1 LEVNVVHKLFLI
13 GVLVAAAAFAAGCFG
28 DLLGVKG
35 SGEPASEKRQV
46 APFTEVKV
54 SGAIDVK
61 ISSAPEVSCSVSG
74 DDNIVP
80 LVNTEND
87 GPVLKVY
94 TRQDV
99 RPQIPLRV
107 ELTCPD
113 LRRLKLSGACD
124 AEVYGARGA
133 NLEIDVSGSGDVALV
148 GIDVDRLEVEISG
161 AGDVTSS
168 GSADRVEFEV
178 SGSGDGKMGALCTQD
193 TQLRVSGA
201 GGLEVAVARSL
212 DARVSGAGSVKYLG
226 DPVVERRVSGA
237 SSIQRIGPLPAKCA
251 PPPAAPA
258 TLAAPADQ
266 VRPDRALE
274 AAPQ

>member
-1 LEVNVVHKLFLI
+1 MKLLHI
-13 GVLVAAAAFAAGCFG
+13 GPLAVATALTCGCG
-28 DLLGVKG
+28 DLMGVAG
-35 SGEPASEKRQV
+35 SGKPTSEQRQV
-46 APFTEVKV
+46 AQFTEVKV
-54 SGAIDVK
+54 SGAIDVE
-61 ISSAPEVSCSVSG
+61 IRNAPEVSCAVSG

-80 LVNTEND
+80 LVITEND
-87 GPVLKVY
+87 GAVLKIF
-94 TRQDV
+94 TREDV
-99 RPQIPLRV
+99 RPKSPLV
-107 ELTCPD
+107 VQLTCPD

-124 AEVYGARGA
+124 AEVHGTRGA

-178 SGSGDGKMGALCTQD
+178 SGSGDGKMGALCTHD
-193 TQLRVSGA
+193 TQMRVSGA

-237 SSIQRIGPLPAKCA
+237 SSIQRIGPLPDRCST
-251 PPPAAPA
+251 PPPEPARPAAEPDP
-258 TLAAPADQ
+258 APADA
-266 VRPDRALE
+266 PAPA
-274 AAPQ
+274 AAP